1 MNLIVLGLCTL
12 ANLTGFSSG
21 AGFESAE
28 ESLQYVLSETNLREI
43 VSNNIVQYGDVYNA
57 SGENRYLE
65 IEFEN
70 GNWIL
75 FDKENHETVDRR
87 NISPYA
93 QGDSETLKLYDE
105 DKVGFEYAYYDRDI
119 DDFVSEAGL
128 LSNSLIFEEY
138 YESQGKDAGNYYSNI
153 SLTPNAHVI
162 DNYYYFENL
171 GGRHAWNSKGTCT
184 IVASEIL
191 LGYYDTFSSDLFV
204 DESHD
209 VISREYISKSNYSTK
224 DFPQSPGVDDY
235 SAEEHDFHD
244 YLVGN
249 AKNEVGD
256 DPEADGIKSSM
267 GKDKWQFSTILSILK
282 NEKYK
287 GDALVQK
294 NYVPDFKRTSQRKT
308 MVSCS
313 STTKRIIMNQLSHHM
328 NGT

>member
-1 MNLIVLGLCTL
+1 M
-12 ANLTGFSSG
+12 
-21 AGFESAE
+21 
-28 ESLQYVLSETNLREI
+28 
-43 VSNNIVQYGDVYNA
+43 
-57 SGENRYLE
+57 
-65 IEFEN
+65 
-70 GNWIL
+70 
-75 FDKENHETVDRR
+75 
-87 NISPYA
+87 
-93 QGDSETLKLYDE
+93 
-105 DKVGFEYAYYDRDI
+105 
-119 DDFVSEAGL
+119 
-128 LSNSLIFEEY
+128 
-138 YESQGKDAGNYYSNI
+138 
-153 SLTPNAHVI
+153 
-162 DNYYYFENL
+162 
-171 GGRHAWNSKGTCT
+171 
-184 IVASEIL
+184 

-244 YLVGN
+244 YLVGI

>member
-244 YLVGN
+244 YLVGI

-267 GKDKWQFSTILSILK
+267 GKEI
-282 NEKYK
+282 
-287 GDALVQK
+287 GRAHV
-294 NYVPDFKRTSQRKT
+294 
-308 MVSCS
+308 
-313 STTKRIIMNQLSHHM
+313 
-328 NGT
+328 